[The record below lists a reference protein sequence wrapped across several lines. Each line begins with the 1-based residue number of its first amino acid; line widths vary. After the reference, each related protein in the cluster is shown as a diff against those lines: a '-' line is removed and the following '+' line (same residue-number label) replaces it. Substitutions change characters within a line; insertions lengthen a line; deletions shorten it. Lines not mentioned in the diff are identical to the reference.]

1 MTKKVVLATK
11 NSHKIEEILAILGD
25 IPGIEWLT
33 YREIHF
39 SDVEE
44 VGETL
49 EENAILK
56 ATAVARETGL
66 PALAEDTGLEV
77 EALGGAPGVRSARFA
92 GAGKDYRA
100 NNEKLLRLLEGVRN
114 RRARFR
120 TVAVLALPDG
130 RTWKAEGVLE
140 GEIAG
145 APRGEH
151 GFGYDPLFIPEGVG
165 RTLAE
170 MSPEEKNKISH
181 RRRALELM
189 RPILRD
195 LATDPRSSW

>member
-1 MTKKVVLATK
+1 MAAKVVLATK
-11 NSHKIEEILAILGD
+11 NPHKVEEILAILGD

-33 YREIHF
+33 FREISF

-49 EENAILK
+49 EENAVLK

-92 GAGKDYRA
+92 GEDKDYRA

-130 RTWKAEGVLE
+130 RMWKTEGVLK
-140 GEIAG
+140 GKIAE

-151 GFGYDPLFIPEGVG
+151 GFGYDPLFVPEGET

-170 MSPEEKNKISH
+170 MLPEEKNVISH
-181 RRRALELM
+181 RRRALEAM
-189 RPILRD
+189 RTILHE
-195 LATDPRSSW
+195 LSSGKSVF

>member
-1 MTKKVVLATK
+1 MAFKVVLATK
-11 NSHKIEEILAILGD
+11 NPHKVEEILAILGD

-33 YREIHF
+33 FRDVPF

-92 GAGKDYRA
+92 GEGKDYRA
-100 NNEKLLRLLEGVRN
+100 NNEKLLELLRGVEN

-130 RTWKAEGVLE
+130 RTWMTEGVLE
-140 GEIAG
+140 GRIAE
-145 APRGEH
+145 APRGAH
-151 GFGYDPLFIPEGVG
+151 GFGYDPLFIPEGEE

-170 MSPEEKNKISH
+170 MSPEEKNRISH

-189 RPILRD
+189 RPLLRD
-195 LATDPRSSW
+195 LTTDLHSSW

>member
-1 MTKKVVLATK
+1 MAAKVVLATK
-11 NSHKIEEILAILGD
+11 NPHKVEEILAILGD

-33 YREIHF
+33 FREISF

-49 EENAILK
+49 EENAVLK

-92 GAGKDYRA
+92 GEGKDYRA
-100 NNEKLLRLLEGVRN
+100 NNEKLLRLREGVRN

-130 RTWKAEGVLE
+130 RMWKTEGVLK
-140 GEIAG
+140 GKIAE

-151 GFGYDPLFIPEGVG
+151 GFGYDPLFVPEGET

-170 MSPEEKNKISH
+170 MLPEEKNVISH
-181 RRRALELM
+181 RRRALEAM
-189 RPILRD
+189 RTILHE
-195 LATDPRSSW
+195 LSSGKSVL

>member
-1 MTKKVVLATK
+1 MAAKVVLATK
-11 NSHKIEEILAILGD
+11 NPHKVEEILAILGD

-33 YREIHF
+33 FREISF

-49 EENAILK
+49 EENAVLK

-77 EALGGAPGVRSARFA
+77 EAWGGAPGVRSARFA

-114 RRARFR
+114 RRAQFR

-130 RTWKAEGVLE
+130 RMWKTEGVLK
-140 GEIAG
+140 GKIAE

-151 GFGYDPLFIPEGVG
+151 GFGYDPLFIPEGET

-170 MSPEEKNKISH
+170 MLPEEKNVISH
-181 RRRALELM
+181 RRRALEAM
-189 RPILRD
+189 RTILQN
-195 LATDPRSSW
+195 LATGVILA

>member
-1 MTKKVVLATK
+1 MAAKVVLATK
-11 NSHKIEEILAILGD
+11 NPHKVEEILAILGD

-33 YREIHF
+33 FREISF

-49 EENAILK
+49 EENAVLK

-92 GAGKDYRA
+92 GVDKDYRA

-130 RTWKAEGVLE
+130 RMWKTEGVLK
-140 GEIAG
+140 GKIAE

-151 GFGYDPLFIPEGVG
+151 GFGYDPLFVPEGET

-170 MSPEEKNKISH
+170 MLPEEKNVISH
-181 RRRALELM
+181 RRRALEAM
-189 RPILRD
+189 RTILQN
-195 LATDPRSSW
+195 LATGVILA

>member
-1 MTKKVVLATK
+1 MAAKVVLATK
-11 NSHKIEEILAILGD
+11 NPHKVEEILAILGD

-33 YREIHF
+33 FREISF

-49 EENAILK
+49 EENAVLK

-92 GAGKDYRA
+92 GEDKDYRA

-130 RTWKAEGVLE
+130 RMWKTEGVLK
-140 GEIAG
+140 GKIAE

-151 GFGYDPLFIPEGVG
+151 GFGYDPLFVPEGET

-170 MSPEEKNKISH
+170 MLPEEKNVISH
-181 RRRALELM
+181 RRRALEAM
-189 RPILRD
+189 RTILQN
-195 LATDPRSSW
+195 LATGVILA

>member
-1 MTKKVVLATK
+1 MAAKVVLATK
-11 NSHKIEEILAILGD
+11 NPHKVEEILAILGD

-33 YREIHF
+33 FREISF

-49 EENAILK
+49 EENAVLK

-92 GAGKDYRA
+92 GEDKDYRA

-130 RTWKAEGVLE
+130 RMWKTEGVLK
-140 GEIAG
+140 GKIAE

-151 GFGYDPLFIPEGVG
+151 GFGYDPLFVPEGET

-170 MSPEEKNKISH
+170 MLPEEKNVISH
-181 RRRALELM
+181 RRRALEAM
-189 RPILRD
+189 RTILHE
-195 LATDPRSSW
+195 LSSNKFAN

>member
-1 MTKKVVLATK
+1 MAFKVVLATK
-11 NSHKIEEILAILGD
+11 NPHKVEEILAILGD

-33 YREIHF
+33 FRDVPF

-151 GFGYDPLFIPEGVG
+151 GFGYDPLFIPEGET

-170 MSPEEKNKISH
+170 MPPEEKNEISH
-181 RRRALELM
+181 RRRALEAM
-189 RPILRD
+189 RPILHE
-195 LATDPRSSW
+195 LSSGKLRL

>member
-1 MTKKVVLATK
+1 MAVKVVLATK
-11 NSHKIEEILAILGD
+11 NPHKIEEILAILGD

-33 YREIHF
+33 FRDIPF

-44 VGETL
+44 AGETL
-49 EENAILK
+49 EENALLK

-92 GAGKDYRA
+92 GENKDYRA
-100 NNEKLLRLLEGVRN
+100 NNERLLELLRGVED

-130 RTWKAEGVLE
+130 RTWMAEGVLE
-140 GEIAG
+140 GRIADS
-145 APRGEH
+145 PRGEH
-151 GFGYDPLFIPEGVG
+151 GFGYDPLFIPEGET

-170 MSPEEKNKISH
+170 MPPEEKNRISH
-181 RRRALELM
+181 RRRALEGI
-189 RPILRD
+189 RPALKG
-195 LATDPRSSW
+195 LVSPAEA

>member
-1 MTKKVVLATK
+1 VAAKVVLATK
-11 NSHKIEEILAILGD
+11 NPHKVEEILAILGD

-33 YREIHF
+33 FREISF

-49 EENAILK
+49 EENAVLK

-130 RTWKAEGVLE
+130 RMWKTEGVLK
-140 GEIAG
+140 GKIAE

-151 GFGYDPLFIPEGVG
+151 GFGYDPLFIPEGET

-170 MSPEEKNKISH
+170 MLPEEKNVISH
-181 RRRALELM
+181 RRRALEAM
-189 RPILRD
+189 RTILHE
-195 LATDPRSSW
+195 LSSGKFAI

>member
-1 MTKKVVLATK
+1 MAFKVVLATK
-11 NSHKIEEILAILGD
+11 NPHKVEEILAILGD

-33 YREIHF
+33 FRDVPF

-92 GAGKDYRA
+92 GEKKDYRA
-100 NNEKLLRLLEGVRN
+100 NNEKLLELLRGIKDRK
-114 RRARFR
+114 ARFR

-130 RTWKAEGVLE
+130 RMWVKEGVLE
-140 GEIAG
+140 GKIAE

-151 GFGYDPLFIPEGVG
+151 GFGYDPLFIPEGEC

-170 MSPEEKNKISH
+170 MPPEEKNKISH
-181 RRRALELM
+181 RRRALEAM
-189 RPILRD
+189 RPILHE
-195 LATDPRSSW
+195 LSSGKLRL

>member
-1 MTKKVVLATK
+1 VAAKVVLATK
-11 NSHKIEEILAILGD
+11 NPHKVEEILAILGD

-33 YREIHF
+33 FREISF

-49 EENAILK
+49 EENAVLK

-130 RTWKAEGVLE
+130 RMWKTEGVLK
-140 GEIAG
+140 GKIAE

-151 GFGYDPLFIPEGVG
+151 GFGYDPLFVPEGET

-170 MSPEEKNKISH
+170 MLPEEKNVISH
-181 RRRALELM
+181 RRRALEAM
-189 RPILRD
+189 RTILHE
-195 LATDPRSSW
+195 LSSNKFAN

>member
-1 MTKKVVLATK
+1 VAAKVVLATK
-11 NSHKIEEILAILGD
+11 NPHKVEEILAILGD

-33 YREIHF
+33 FREISF

-49 EENAILK
+49 EENAVLK

-92 GAGKDYRA
+92 GEDKDYRA

-130 RTWKAEGVLE
+130 RMWKTEGVLK
-140 GEIAG
+140 GKIAE

-151 GFGYDPLFIPEGVG
+151 GFGYDPLFIPEGET

-170 MSPEEKNKISH
+170 MLPEEKNVISH
-181 RRRALELM
+181 RRRALEAM
-189 RPILRD
+189 RTILHE
-195 LATDPRSSW
+195 LSSNKFAN

>member
-1 MTKKVVLATK
+1 MAAKVVLATK
-11 NSHKIEEILAILGD
+11 NPHKVEEILAILGD

-33 YREIHF
+33 FREISF
-39 SDVEE
+39 SGVEE

-49 EENAILK
+49 EENAVLK

-92 GAGKDYRA
+92 GEDKDYRA

-114 RRARFR
+114 RRARFH

-130 RTWKAEGVLE
+130 RMWKTEGVLK
-140 GEIAG
+140 GKIAE

-151 GFGYDPLFIPEGVG
+151 GFGYDPLFVPEGET

-170 MSPEEKNKISH
+170 MLPEEKNVISH
-181 RRRALELM
+181 RRRALEAM
-189 RPILRD
+189 RTILHG
-195 LATDPRSSW
+195 LSSGKFAN

>member
-1 MTKKVVLATK
+1 MAFKVVLATK
-11 NSHKIEEILAILGD
+11 NPHKVEEILAILGD

-33 YREIHF
+33 FRDVPF

>member
-1 MTKKVVLATK
+1 MAAKVVLATK
-11 NSHKIEEILAILGD
+11 NPHKVEEILAILGD

-33 YREIHF
+33 FREISF

-49 EENAILK
+49 EENAVLK

-130 RTWKAEGVLE
+130 RMWKTEGVLK
-140 GEIAG
+140 GKIAE

-151 GFGYDPLFIPEGVG
+151 GFGYDPLFIPEGET

-170 MSPEEKNKISH
+170 MLPEEKNVISH
-181 RRRALELM
+181 RRRALEAM
-189 RPILRD
+189 RTILHK
-195 LATDPRSSW
+195 LSSTIFA

>member
-1 MTKKVVLATK
+1 MAQKVVLATK
-11 NSHKIEEILAILGD
+11 NPHKVEEILAILGG

-33 YREIHF
+33 YRDTSF
-39 SDVEE
+39 PDVNE

-49 EENAILK
+49 EENAVLK

-92 GAGKDYRA
+92 GEGKDYRA
-100 NNEKLLRLLEGVRN
+100 NNEKLLELLRGIRD

-120 TVAVLALPDG
+120 TVVVLAFPDG
-130 RTWKAEGVLE
+130 RTWMREGTLE
-140 GEIAG
+140 GTIAE
-145 APRGEH
+145 APRGKG
-151 GFGYDPLFIPEGVG
+151 GFGYDPLFVPEGDH

-170 MSPEEKNKISH
+170 MAPEEKNAISH
-181 RRRALELM
+181 RRRALEAI
-189 RPILRD
+189 RPLLRD
-195 LATDPRSSW
+195 LFAPK

>member
-1 MTKKVVLATK
+1 MVRKVVLATK
-11 NSHKIEEILAILGD
+11 NPHKVEEILAILGD

-33 YREIHF
+33 FRDLTFPE
-39 SDVEE
+39 VEE

-56 ATAVARETGL
+56 ATGVARATGL

-77 EALGGAPGVRSARFA
+77 EALGGAPGVRSSRFA
-92 GAGKDYRA
+92 GAEKDYRA
-100 NNEKLLRLLEGVRN
+100 NNAKLLALLAGVEE

-130 RTWKAEGVLE
+130 RTWMTEGVLT
-140 GEIAG
+140 GRIAE
-145 APRGEH
+145 APRGAG
-151 GFGYDPLFIPEGVG
+151 GFGYDPLFIPEGEE

-170 MSPEEKNKISH
+170 MAPEEKNAVSH
-181 RRRALELM
+181 RRRALEAM
-189 RPILRD
+189 RPILEE
-195 LATDPRSSW
+195 LARGIVG

>member
-1 MTKKVVLATK
+1 MAAKVVLATK
-11 NSHKIEEILAILGD
+11 NPHKVEEILAILGD

-33 YREIHF
+33 FREISF

-49 EENAILK
+49 EENAVLK

-114 RRARFR
+114 RRARFH

-130 RTWKAEGVLE
+130 RMWKTEGVLK
-140 GEIAG
+140 GKIAE

-151 GFGYDPLFIPEGVG
+151 GFGYDPLFIPEGET

-170 MSPEEKNKISH
+170 MLPEEKNVISH
-181 RRRALELM
+181 RRRALEAM
-189 RPILRD
+189 RTILHE
-195 LATDPRSSW
+195 LSSGKFAN